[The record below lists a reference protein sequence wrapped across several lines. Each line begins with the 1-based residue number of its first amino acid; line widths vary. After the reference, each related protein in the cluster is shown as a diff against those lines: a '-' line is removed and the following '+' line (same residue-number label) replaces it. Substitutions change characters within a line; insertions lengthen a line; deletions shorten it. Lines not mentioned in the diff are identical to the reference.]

1 MTESALQLCF
11 SHLLLHF
18 LDVLKFTLSCCCPLL
33 WGIRRWVVLGS
44 VIMKG
49 TKNTNVSVP
58 PFFFFLFLSSYYK
71 DQIPRPIYFIDFLV
85 RLTISVCTASFI

>member
-18 LDVLKFTLSCCCPLL
+18 LEVLKFSLSCCCPLL
-33 WGIRRWVVLGS
+33 WVIRRWVVLGS

-49 TKNTNVSVP
+49 IKNTNVSVP
-58 PFFFFLFLSSYYK
+58 PFFFFLSSYYK
-71 DQIPRPIYFIDFLV
+71 DQIPRPIYFIV